1 MILLFLMVILG
12 VFVVSLKIPI
22 LTMIFYL
29 GASAVLLL
37 YNKYKKNENLNF
49 ILLLLGLFGIIM
61 YGSLFNTE
69 ALISTI
75 AERKADLA
83 HTSIYANTS
92 YHTNMIYETRPYH
105 YSVSVII
112 NAGGFFIGTIP
123 VSFDLNIWLIV
134 ASYIFLVISSVM
146 LISSILLIKK
156 DNKIKTADKEFKS
169 FIKFE
174 KKKNFISQLFSI
186 IFINFL
192 LILIMINEEV
202 SIFSVNNILSDGTID
217 STYISSSNIKSIMF
231 GTTIIGRNAKIIFNS
246 NIFILLTYL
255 LFIISMIFLF
265 IGKYFKKNK
274 KNIYK
279 RYMICFISSLVC
291 FVAGS
296 TLILFTDYF
305 LDYSINNSIIE
316 SIKDLEIAIA
326 RDTNIFYLYNI
337 FSSIIIVIFY
347 FYLIYYLIREN
358 REEKIS
364 RKKRL
369 EEKKLQYFN

>member
-12 VFVVSLKIPI
+12 VFVVSLKIPL

-134 ASYIFLVISSVM
+134 ASYIFLVISGVM

-174 KKKNFISQLFSI
+174 KKKNFI
-186 IFINFL
+186 
-192 LILIMINEEV
+192 
-202 SIFSVNNILSDGTID
+202 
-217 STYISSSNIKSIMF
+217 
-231 GTTIIGRNAKIIFNS
+231 A
-246 NIFILLTYL
+246 
-255 LFIISMIFLF
+255 
-265 IGKYFKKNK
+265 
-274 KNIYK
+274 
-279 RYMICFISSLVC
+279 
-291 FVAGS
+291 
-296 TLILFTDYF
+296 
-305 LDYSINNSIIE
+305 
-316 SIKDLEIAIA
+316 
-326 RDTNIFYLYNI
+326 
-337 FSSIIIVIFY
+337 
-347 FYLIYYLIREN
+347 
-358 REEKIS
+358 
-364 RKKRL
+364 
-369 EEKKLQYFN
+369 